1 MIRCLEKNYW
11 VDSENAVAP
20 AVILTLDHVSP
31 PVLPFIYLCKSIL
44 WVFAPFC
51 FGVFLPFV
59 SLFPLAKRK
68 SGWGI
73 CGSSLWCGCWFF
85 ILLQSICWCQRTV
98 RPCTDVFTA
107 YSHVRTEPLVR
118 HRPNSRKKTFSPFFF
133 TTLVPTQRGRCLLR
147 SAWVSVMPEWLLS
160 VISGIL
166 AGESPVS
173 ALSFVAFLTLL
184 HGHFVLFRVV
194 FVLLHFRWPYSR
206 WHTRCHRA
214 SYFSELVAIP
224 LLCFFPS
231 NAVWLS
237 PGRSTCC
244 QACCINN

>member
-1 MIRCLEKNYW
+1 MGVC
-11 VDSENAVAP
+11 
-20 AVILTLDHVSP
+20 
-31 PVLPFIYLCKSIL
+31 PVLFWCFS
-44 WVFAPFC
+44 AFC
-51 FGVFLPFV
+51 FALSAGETQVWLGDLRV
-59 SLFPLAKRK
+59 VALV
-68 SGWGI
+68 W
-73 CGSSLWCGCWFF
+73 
-85 ILLQSICWCQRTV
+85 LLVLYFASIDLLMSRTV

-133 TTLVPTQRGRCLLR
+133 TTLVPTQRRRCLLR

-206 WHTRCHRA
+206 
-214 SYFSELVAIP
+214 
-224 LLCFFPS
+224 
-231 NAVWLS
+231 
-237 PGRSTCC
+237 
-244 QACCINN
+244 